1 MKSTKPRFDS
11 FGIVMLTLIFDT
23 KLLKKFGPAQRENFG
38 IYWSNLMILYWF
50 SPIELR
56 QLLQNMIQYPCQIRS
71 AAEIPYG
78 ILKIP

>member
-1 MKSTKPRFDS
+1 MKYTKPRIDYFNRDAHS
-11 FGIVMLTLIFDT
+11 
-23 KLLKKFGPAQRENFG
+23 KLLKCFGSAQREIFG
-38 IYWSNLMILYWF
+38 LYWSNLMILYWF